1 MRYTSNYYY
10 CILYK
15 CICNMKLYALPVQDS
30 LGGWRSFCYHSG
42 LATLSE
48 GYDPFTDPYQNF
60 LKVDN
65 HGGQSMTSV
74 TWRWIPGSGDTWC
87 QCQRII
93 LTL

>member
-1 MRYTSNYYY
+1 
-10 CILYK
+10 
-15 CICNMKLYALPVQDS
+15 MKLYALPVQDS

-65 HGGQSMTSV
+65 HGGAEHDICDLEVDS
-74 TWRWIPGSGDTWC
+74 WI
-87 QCQRII
+87 R
-93 LTL
+93 

>member
-1 MRYTSNYYY
+1 
-10 CILYK
+10 
-15 CICNMKLYALPVQDS
+15 MKLYACS
-30 LGGWRSFCYHSG
+30 RFSG
-42 LATLSE
+42 RMEELLLSVIIQALLLVLKAMV
-48 GYDPFTDPYQNF
+48 PFSDPYQNF

-74 TWRWIPGSGDTWC
+74 IWRWIPGSGDTWC